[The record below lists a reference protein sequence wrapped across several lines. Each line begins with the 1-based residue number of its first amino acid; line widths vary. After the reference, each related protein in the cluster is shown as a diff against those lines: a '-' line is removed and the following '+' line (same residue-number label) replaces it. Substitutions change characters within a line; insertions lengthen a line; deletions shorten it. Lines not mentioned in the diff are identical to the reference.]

1 MVAKI
6 VRFSILM
13 LFISVTNVY
22 SQKADAQEKERERF
36 VRKQFEEYNQRVDLY
51 TSLLDLDD
59 FKRQILKQK
68 VDDFYQ
74 QRQRIMMSELPEYEK
89 EAMVDQ
95 LKFTHFEDVEELYS
109 ESTIASVQRFLSDN
123 KAEIKRIEKAKKTK
137 KNK

>member
-6 VRFSILM
+6 LRFSILM
-13 LFISVTNVY
+13 LFISVTNAY
-22 SQKADAQEKERERF
+22 SQSSDAQEKERERF
-36 VRKQFEEYNQRVDLY
+36 VKKQFEEYNQRVDLY
-51 TSLLDLDD
+51 TSLLDIDD

-74 QRQRIMMSELPEYEK
+74 QRQRILMSELPEYEK
-89 EAMVDQ
+89 EAMVDK